1 MERAHH
7 ITIRAW
13 RPDDAATLA
22 RLADDRGVWLGLR
35 DLFPH
40 PYQLADAH
48 RFIAFAAGMSPVTY
62 FAIEADGVLAGG
74 IGYTP
79 RTDVERIGAEV
90 GYWLGREF
98 WGRGIGTRALS
109 LFLAPGEEE
118 TRPLYAEAAVHNV
131 ASVRALKRHG
141 FDELE
146 VVEDGPDEFVVLKLG

>member
-1 MERAHH
+1 VDDGESVRLRPVDVGDVEVFYLQENDPEALRRARWASRDRKAFFEHWERRVLGDS
-7 ITIRAW
+7 TVRVRAI
-13 RPDDAATLA
+13 
-22 RLADDRGVWLGLR
+22 
-35 DLFPH
+35 
-40 PYQLADAH
+40 
-48 RFIAFAAGMSPVTY
+48 IAGD
-62 FAIEADGVLAGG
+62 ELAGNIAAWWQDG
-74 IGYTP
+74 RRLIGF
-79 RTDVERIGAEV
+79 
-90 GYWLGREF
+90 WLGREF